1 MDCFFYAKN
10 RWKMLY
16 IKEKIGIF
24 VRLKIRYYETYQ
36 NNFID
41 LPASSSDD
49 CNDKLHRTA

>member
-1 MDCFFYAKN
+1 
-10 RWKMLY
+10 MLY

-24 VRLKIRYYETYQ
+24 VRLKIRHYETYQ

-41 LPASSSDD
+41 LPASSSYD